1 MFPAARQVAVFD
13 TAFHTTMPRWN
24 KTYALPRWVLTLARR
39 CAPARPDSLTR
50 ATRFARSLA
59 RRLADKYGIRRYGFH
74 GTSYRWLTEQAAAQ
88 LGKDV
93 GDVNLVLLH
102 LGAGASM
109 CAVKGGKCLDTT
121 MVDIERDLRVLVRPD
136 SLTLATR
143 FAGPLV
149 RQGLTPTAGLVMATR
164 CGDIDPSVVAFLV
177 DKEGMTANEV
187 ESVLNYESGLVGMCG
202 LKDIRDVH
210 AAERRG
216 EAAATEALEV
226 YVARIR
232 GYLGSYVFQLGG
244 RVDAVV
250 FSAGVGEHDAEVR
263 RRVLEGMEWAGLA
276 LDEAKNDA
284 AVDGR
289 AARID
294 RGGTVVPILV
304 VPTDE
309 ERSIAMQVI
318 EQLCND

>member
-1 MFPAARQVAVFD
+1 
-13 TAFHTTMPRWN
+13 
-24 KTYALPRWVLTLARR
+24 
-39 CAPARPDSLTR
+39 
-50 ATRFARSLA
+50 
-59 RRLADKYGIRRYGFH
+59 
-74 GTSYRWLTEQAAAQ
+74 
-88 LGKDV
+88 
-93 GDVNLVLLH
+93 
-102 LGAGASM
+102 M

-294 RGGTVVPILV
+294 RGGTVVPILD

>member
-24 KTYALPRWVLTLARR
+24 KTYALPK
-39 CAPARPDSLTR
+39 
-50 ATRFARSLA
+50 
-59 RRLADKYGIRRYGFH
+59 RLAEKYRIRKYGFH
-74 GTSYRWLTEQAAAQ
+74 GTSYRWLTEQAALR

-93 GDVNLVLLH
+93 GDVNLILMH

-121 MVDIERDLRVLVRPD
+121 M
-136 SLTLATR
+136 
-143 FAGPLV
+143 
-149 RQGLTPTAGLVMATR
+149 GLTPTAGLVMATR

-177 DKEGMTANEV
+177 DKEGMTADEV
-187 ESVLNYESGLVGMCG
+187 ESVLNLESGLVGMCG

-216 EAAATEALEV
+216 EAAAVEALDV

-276 LDEAKNDA
+276 LDVEKNA
-284 AVDGR
+284 AVVGGG

-294 RGGTVVPILV
+294 RDGTVVPILV

-309 ERSIAMQVI
+309 ERSIAMQVS
-318 EQLCND
+318 ELLGRWMGSTLAGRGL